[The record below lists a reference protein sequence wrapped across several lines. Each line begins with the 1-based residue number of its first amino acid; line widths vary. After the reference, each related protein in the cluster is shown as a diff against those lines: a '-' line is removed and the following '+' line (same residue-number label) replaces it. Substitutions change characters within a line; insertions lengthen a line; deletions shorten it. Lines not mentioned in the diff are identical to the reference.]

1 MAIDRPR
8 AALPVADTAQ
18 LGGLLLTARRMVD
31 GLYAGRHRSSRRGQ
45 STEFDDFRPYS
56 PGDEPRKVDWKLFG
70 RTDRL
75 YVRRYRHDAQLSVHL
90 IVDRSK
96 SMDFAGLAADD
107 RGPTKLHHA
116 RLLAASLAYL
126 AVRQSDRVSLTFV
139 DESAESAAPLGGTQ
153 QHLRTL
159 TAQLETVTPRGRT
172 QPADALA
179 LGHRQIAQQATSG
192 GHGLVIVISDLLTSP
207 SDWLTGLGRFA
218 RDRYDVVAL
227 HTLTPA
233 ELDLGAIGARQLID
247 AETGRRVRT
256 AGVNTRAAYRNAIN
270 RHINALRRGLA
281 SHRIDYQLAR
291 TDEAV
296 VDTLVRCLR

>member
-1 MAIDRPR
+1 MTADRSS
-8 AALPVADTAQ
+8 AVLPVDDAAQ

-96 SMDFAGLAADD
+96 SMDFADLATDD
-107 RGPTKLHHA
+107 RKPTKLHHA

-126 AVRQSDRVSLTFV
+126 AVRQSDRVSLTFI

-159 TAQLETVTPRGRT
+159 IERLETVSPRGRT
-172 QPADALA
+172 QPVDALDLA
-179 LGHRQIAQQATSG
+179 HRRIARQATSG
-192 GHGLVIVISDLLTSP
+192 GHGLVIVISDLLTRP
-207 SDWLTGLGRFA
+207 NDWLTGLGRFA
-218 RDRYDVVAL
+218 RDRYDVVAI

-233 ELDLGAIGARQLID
+233 ELDLGAIGAKQLVD
-247 AETGRRVRT
+247 AETGRRIRT
-256 AGVNTRAAYRNAIN
+256 AGANTRAAYRHAIN
-270 RHINALRRGLA
+270 RHINALRRGLTA
-281 SHRIDYQLAR
+281 HRIDYQLAR
-291 TDEAV
+291 TDESV
-296 VDTLVRCLR
+296 VETLVRCLG